1 MYSLKFYGDFCNTTL
16 NFLKISNHYKLTL
29 KFVFRVLL
37 SFFLF
42 VFFLLYSASFPL
54 TGEGRGGLGDRDEF
68 ITKKYR
74 DEVTEELVTRLDAW
88 GYKLC

>member
-1 MYSLKFYGDFCNTTL
+1 MS
-16 NFLKISNHYKLTL
+16 S
-29 KFVFRVLL
+29 
-37 SFFLF
+37 FLF

-74 DEVTEELVTRLDAW
+74 DEVTEELVTRLDA
-88 GYKLC
+88 